1 MKIIAV
7 LITCITFLT
16 AAERDSTLVLPLLPP
31 LRVIQDAAVQ
41 HSPLVKRESESVKMR
56 RQDLSI
62 TKTNWLKGLTVE
74 ASSQYGSYG
83 DQSVNKL
90 YLGNRVGASIKI
102 SLDDILSLGS
112 KMEKDEAAI
121 ASAEYNQQNL
131 EKELRQIVAQQYV
144 KIQTGLTLVQIC
156 AQGYHNAVTNQ
167 QNAELK
173 FRSGEM
179 ALYDYSRIVDLVT
192 SSSMTLERT
201 RGELRQ
207 DWVVLEEVIGVTI
220 ESLRGAQ

>member
-1 MKIIAV
+1 MKII
-7 LITCITFLT
+7 ITVITFITFLT
-16 AAERDSTLVLPLLPP
+16 AADRDSTLTLPLLPP
-31 LRVIQDAAVQ
+31 LRIIQDAAVQ
-41 HSPLVKRESESVKMR
+41 HSPLLKREGESVKMHQ
-56 RQDLSI
+56 QDLNI

-90 YLGNRVGASIKI
+90 YLGNRVGASIRI

-112 KMEKDEAAI
+112 KMEKDEAAV
-121 ASAEYNQQNL
+121 ASAEYNQQSL
-131 EKELRQIVAQQYV
+131 ERELRQAIAQQYV
-144 KIQTGLTLVQIC
+144 KIQTSLALIQIC
-156 AQGYHNAVTNQ
+156 TQGYHNAVTNQ

-173 FRSGEM
+173 FRNGEI
-179 ALYDYSRIVDLVT
+179 ALYDYSRILDLVT

-207 DWVVLEEVIGVTI
+207 DWVTLEEVIGVSI
-220 ESLRGAQ
+220 ESLRSAQ

>member
-1 MKIIAV
+1 MKTISTIIIF
-7 LITCITFLT
+7 ITILT
-16 AAERDSTLVLPLLPP
+16 AADRDSTLVFPLLPP

-41 HSPLVKRESESVKMR
+41 HSPLLKRESESVKMR

-112 KMEKDEAAI
+112 RTEKDEAAI

-131 EKELRQIVAQQYV
+131 ERELRQIVAQQYV
-144 KIQTGLTLVQIC
+144 KIQTSLTLVQIC

-167 QNAELK
+167 QNAESK
-173 FRSGEM
+173 FRSGEI
-179 ALYDYSRIVDLVT
+179 ALYDYSRILDLVT
-192 SSSMTLERT
+192 SSSLTLERT

-207 DWVVLEEVIGVTI
+207 DWTVLEEAIGVSI
-220 ESLRGAQ
+220 ESLRGAE